1 MHTPQARVFRSRAQQ
16 GGFTL
21 IELIVVI
28 VILGILAATAL
39 PRFADLGADAR
50 KAKINS
56 ARGAVLSAANMY
68 HGRWLAAG
76 SPSTGT
82 LTYDGVDV
90 DPTTGYPSVAGML
103 VAAGLTDFDT
113 SAGGGVYR
121 TDTAHTS
128 CSLTYSASATNGP
141 SAVVVTTGC

>member
-1 MHTPQARVFRSRAQQ
+1 MQTKQAGSFKSRSQQ

-39 PRFADLGADAR
+39 PRFTNLGTDAR
-50 KAKINS
+50 IAKINS
-56 ARGAVLSAANMY
+56 ARGAVLSAANMF

-76 SPSTGT
+76 SPASGT

-90 DPTTGYPSVAGML
+90 DPATGYPSVAGML

-121 TDTAHTS
+121 TDATHTT
-128 CSLTYSASATNGP
+128 CTVTYSATAAGPTATVNT
-141 SAVVVTTGC
+141 AGC